1 MTIFYILL
9 SAITVIST
17 IVALTL
23 YCKYLKLKHNYIEL
37 SILYADYKTE
47 ADRAL
52 DSAEKVIDL
61 YLADLNREK
70 H

>member
-9 SAITVIST
+9 SAITILST
-17 IVALTL
+17 IVALSL

-37 SILYADYKTE
+37 TILFTDYKTE

-52 DSAEKVIDL
+52 ESAEKVIDL
-61 YLADLNREK
+61 YLADLNKEK

>member
-1 MTIFYILL
+1 MTVFYILL
-9 SAITVIST
+9 SAITIVST
-17 IVALTL
+17 VVALHL

-37 SILYADYKTE
+37 TILYAEYKTE

-61 YLADLNREK
+61 YLADLNKEK
-70 H
+70 R